1 MSATLSDIA
10 RETNTSVST
19 VSRVLAGGAVSKRIS
34 KETRDK
40 VHEAAKRLGY
50 RPNLLARSLRT
61 RKSHTVALLVSDIA
75 NPWFG
80 QLASTIEKNLHD
92 QGYSLFLCN
101 SAEDMKRET
110 EYLHLLPQKGIDG
123 LILVPLLKSK
133 KALQQHLP
141 ANLPVVI
148 VDRPV
153 PGVNATVASDQD
165 MLATQLADSL
175 VRIGVKTIAMAH
187 GPGHVA
193 SHRRRAEI
201 LASRFQVVAAF
212 EGPSKRETGQ
222 AAMKDFLSKGLKADA
237 YVGTNLFLTMG
248 LLDELD
254 IPAVGQQALPAVGCV
269 DQLPF
274 MDLLP
279 MPVACAIQDI
289 PGLADAVVKELMPL
303 LQPNAVEP
311 KPMIVP
317 TLMSFNRSYEQKIKE
332 LNGGLPVP
340 HVPLPPATVVAG

>member
-61 RKSHTVALLVSDIA
+61 RKSNTIALLVSDIA

-80 QLASTIEKNLHD
+80 GLASTIEKNLHD

-101 SAEDMKRET
+101 SAEDPKRES

-123 LILVPLLKSK
+123 LMLVPLLKTK
-133 KALQQHLP
+133 KQLQQHLP
-141 ANLPVVI
+141 PNLPVIVI
-148 VDRPV
+148 DRPV
-153 PGVNATVASDQD
+153 QGINAMVSSDQD
-165 MLATQLADSL
+165 MLANQLADSL
-175 VRIGVKTIAMAH
+175 LKIGVKTIAMVTGPAH
-187 GPGHVA
+187 VS

-201 LASRFQVVAAF
+201 LSQRLEVVASY
-212 EGPSKRETGQ
+212 EGPSKRETGG
-222 AAMKDFLSKGLKADA
+222 AAMREWIAKGVTADA
-237 YVGTNLFLTMG
+237 YIGTNLFLTSGM
-248 LLDELD
+248 LAAID
-254 IPAVGQQALPAVGCV
+254 IGRFDQSKLPAIGCF

-274 MDLLP
+274 VDTLP
-279 MPVACAIQDI
+279 FPVACAIQDI
-289 PGLADAVVKELMPL
+289 PALAEAAVKELLPM
-303 LQPNAVEP
+303 LQPNAQEP
-311 KPMIVP
+311 KPMVVP
-317 TLMSFNRSYEQKIKE
+317 TLMSFNRAYHKR
-332 LNGGLPVP
+332 
-340 HVPLPPATVVAG
+340 AGTQ

>member
-40 VHEAAKRLGY
+40 VHEAARRLGY

-101 SAEDMKRET
+101 SAEDLKRET

-123 LILVPLLKSK
+123 LILVPLLKTK

-141 ANLPVVI
+141 PNLPVVV

-153 PGVNATVASDQD
+153 QGVNAMVASDNE
-165 MLATQLADSL
+165 MLANQLADALS
-175 VRIGVKTIAMAH
+175 RIGVKKIAVAH
-187 GPGHVA
+187 GPAHVS
-193 SHRRRAEI
+193 SHKRRLEI
-201 LASRFQVVAAF
+201 LQSRFEIVAAF

-222 AAMKDFLSKGLKADA
+222 AAMKEFVAKGIKPDA
-237 YVGTNLFLTMG
+237 FVGTNLFLTMG

-254 IPAVGQQALPAVGCV
+254 IPNVGEKQLPAFGCF

-274 MDLLP
+274 FDLLP
-279 MPVACAIQDI
+279 MPVACGIQDI
-289 PGLADAVVKELMPL
+289 AGLADAVVKELLPL
-303 LQPNAVEP
+303 LAPNAPEP
-311 KPMIVP
+311 QPMIVP
-317 TLMSFNRSYEQKIKE
+317 TLMSYNRSYELKVKE
-332 LNGGLPVP
+332 LGV
-340 HVPLPPATVVAG
+340 

>member
-61 RKSHTVALLVSDIA
+61 RRSNTVALLVSDIA

-92 QGYSLFLCN
+92 KGYSLFLCN
-101 SAEDMKRET
+101 SAEDIKREA
-110 EYLHLLPQKGIDG
+110 EYLHLLPQKGIDA

-133 KALQQHLP
+133 KVLQQHLP
-141 ANLPVVI
+141 PALPVVI

-153 PGVNATVASDQD
+153 QGVNSSVASDND
-165 MLATQLADSL
+165 MLANQLADGL
-175 VRIGVKTIAMAH
+175 AKIGVKKIAMVH
-187 GPGHVA
+187 GPGHVS

-201 LASRFQVVAAF
+201 LSQRFEVVASF

-222 AAMKDFLSKGLKADA
+222 AAMKEFVAKGVKPDA
-237 YVGTNLFLTMG
+237 FVGTNLFLTIGM
-248 LLDELD
+248 LDELN
-254 IPAVGQQALPAVGCV
+254 IPAIGQQQLPAFGCF

-274 MDLLP
+274 HDLLP

-289 PGLADAVVKELMPL
+289 AGLADAVVRELMPL
-303 LQPNAVEP
+303 LQPNAPEP
-311 KPMIVP
+311 TPMVVP
-317 TLMSFNRSYEQKIKE
+317 TLMSYNRAYLAKT
-332 LNGGLPVP
+332 GG
-340 HVPLPPATVVAG
+340 

>member
-40 VHEAAKRLGY
+40 VHEAARRLGY

-61 RKSHTVALLVSDIA
+61 RKSNTVALLVSDIA

-80 QLASTIEKNLHD
+80 QLASVIEKNLHD

-101 SAEDMKRET
+101 SAEDLKREA
-110 EYLHLLPQKGIDG
+110 EYLHLLPQKGIDA

-133 KALQQHLP
+133 KVLQQHLP
-141 ANLPVVI
+141 PNLPVVV

-153 PGVNATVASDQD
+153 QGVEATVASDQD
-165 MLATQLADSL
+165 MLANQLADAL
-175 VRIGVKTIAMAH
+175 AKIGVKTIAMAH
-187 GPGHVA
+187 GPSHVS

-201 LASRFQVVAAF
+201 LSQRFEVIAAH

-222 AAMKDFLSKGLKADA
+222 TAMKEFLAKGLKPDA
-237 YVGTNLFLTMG
+237 FVGTNLFLTIGM
-248 LLDELD
+248 LDELD
-254 IPAVGQQALPAVGCV
+254 IPAVGQADLPAFGCF

-274 MDLLP
+274 HDLLP

-289 PGLADAVVKELMPL
+289 AGLADAVVKELLPL
-303 LQPNAVEP
+303 LKPDAPEP

-317 TLMSFNRSYEQKIKE
+317 TLMSYNRAYEQKVQGK
-332 LNGGLPVP
+332 
-340 HVPLPPATVVAG
+340 

>member
-61 RKSHTVALLVSDIA
+61 RRSHTVALLVSDIA

-101 SAEDMKRET
+101 SAEDLKRET

-123 LILVPLLKSK
+123 LILVPLLRTK
-133 KALQQHLP
+133 KVLQQHLP
-141 ANLPVVI
+141 PNLPVVI
-148 VDRPV
+148 VDRPI

-165 MLATQLADSL
+165 MLANQLADALSK
-175 VRIGVKTIAMAH
+175 IGVKKIAMAH
-187 GPGHVA
+187 GPAHVS
-193 SHRRRAEI
+193 SHKRRTEI
-201 LASRFQVVAAF
+201 LQSRFEIVGAF

-222 AAMKDFLSKGLKADA
+222 AAMKEFVAKGIKPDA
-237 YVGTNLFLTMG
+237 FVGTNLFLTMG

-254 IPAVGQQALPAVGCV
+254 IPNVGEKQLPAFGCF

-274 MDLLP
+274 HDLLP

-289 PGLADAVVKELMPL
+289 AGLADAVVKELLPL
-303 LQPNAVEP
+303 LLPNAPEP

-317 TLMSFNRSYEQKIKE
+317 TLMSYNRTYEHKVKE
-332 LNGGLPVP
+332 LGV
-340 HVPLPPATVVAG
+340 

>member
-1 MSATLSDIA
+1 MAATLSDIA

-40 VHEAAKRLGY
+40 VHEAARRLGY

-61 RKSHTVALLVSDIA
+61 RKTNTVALLVSDIA

-101 SAEDMKRET
+101 SAEDPQREA
-110 EYLHLLPQKGIDG
+110 EYLQLLPQKGIDG
-123 LILVPLLKSK
+123 LVLVPLLKTR
-133 KALQQHLP
+133 KALQQYLP
-141 ANLPVVI
+141 ANLPVVV

-153 PGVNATVASDQD
+153 QGVDAMVASDQD
-165 MLATQLADSL
+165 MLANQLADALS
-175 VRIGVKTIAMAH
+175 RIGVKTIAMAH
-187 GPGHVA
+187 GPGHVS

-201 LASRFQVVAAF
+201 LSQRFKVLAAY

-222 AAMKDFLSKGLKADA
+222 AAMKDFLAKGIKPDA
-237 YVGTNLFLTMG
+237 FVGTNLFLTIGM
-248 LLDELD
+248 LDELD
-254 IPAVGQQALPAVGCV
+254 HPHAAQVELPAFGCF

-274 MDLLP
+274 HDLLP

-289 PGLADAVVKELMPL
+289 PALAEAVVKELLPL
-303 LQPNAVEP
+303 MKPDAPEP
-311 KPMIVP
+311 TPMIVP
-317 TLMSFNRSYEQKIKE
+317 TLMSYNKAYEEKLKS
-332 LNGGLPVP
+332 LGG
-340 HVPLPPATVVAG
+340 

>member
-1 MSATLSDIA
+1 MKHSFIVATGGRICTTLMSATLSDIA

-61 RKSHTVALLVSDIA
+61 RRSHTIALLVSDIA

-101 SAEDMKRET
+101 SAEDLKREA

-123 LILVPLLKSK
+123 LVLVPLLKTK

-141 ANLPVVI
+141 PALPVVI
-148 VDRPV
+148 VDRPI
-153 PGVNATVASDQD
+153 PGVNAMVSSDQD
-165 MLATQLADSL
+165 MLANQLADSL
-175 VRIGVKTIAMAH
+175 AKIGVKKIAMAH

-193 SHRRRAEI
+193 SHRRRTEI
-201 LASRFQVVAAF
+201 LTQRFEVLAAF

-222 AAMKDFLSKGLKADA
+222 SAMKEFVAKGIKADA

-248 LLDELD
+248 MLDELD
-254 IPAVGQQALPAVGCV
+254 IPAIGQTLPAVGCF

-274 MDLLP
+274 QDLLP

-289 PGLADAVVKELMPL
+289 AGLADAVVKELMPL
-303 LQPNAVEP
+303 LLPNAVEP
-311 KPMIVP
+311 KPMFVP
-317 TLMSFNRSYEQKIKE
+317 TLMSCNRAYDQK
-332 LNGGLPVP
+332 
-340 HVPLPPATVVAG
+340 VAALAGH